1 MKASRN
7 PIEAW
12 SSANVTEEWS
22 TETPNQREE
31 WSTGSEPSPGPRKRI
46 ALVAHDEKKNDLLEW
61 ARFNRFLLQQH
72 DLYATDSTGRL
83 LESELGIEVTKLH
96 SGPLGGDQQI
106 GAKIAT
112 GEIDF
117 LVFFW
122 DPLQSHPH
130 DPDVRALLRVAV
142 VWNVPVACNRASA
155 DFMISSPLM
164 REPYQ
169 RIIPPHE
176 SAAVD

>member
-1 MKASRN
+1 MEASQIGTQSTDAADRR
-7 PIEAW
+7 PVEAK
-12 SSANVTEEWS
+12 SSSHAGVEGNS
-22 TETPNQREE
+22 HHETPA
-31 WSTGSEPSPGPRKRI
+31 PRKRI

-61 ARFNRFLLQQH
+61 ARFNRLLLQQH
-72 DLYATDSTGRL
+72 ELYATDSTGRL
-83 LESELGIEVTKLH
+83 LERELGIDVTKLN

-169 RIIPPHE
+169 RIIPPHQG
-176 SAAVD
+176 AAVD